1 MNQLDRLQHDLG
13 AESRSA
19 AWERR
24 PRQRHDRD
32 TIMTVSLY
40 VRLSLMMLLEW
51 FVMGA
56 WYVTVGNYMT
66 RIGMSSSIFWA
77 YTVVPISALISPYFL
92 GRVADRYFATEKILG
107 ILHIIGGIA
116 ILCAPWVAERPVGSV
131 VLFIGLLLL
140 HSLCFAPTI
149 GLTSSLA
156 FHHLT
161 NQERQFP
168 LIRVFG
174 TIGWIA
180 AGFVVSKMLHADETG
195 IPLQVAGIAGLFLGA
210 YSFTLPST
218 PPVRAGAAVAFRKV
232 LDLEALAGLM
242 SRPFVVF
249 LVCVFLIFI
258 PMSAYY
264 SYAPVFVNDLK
275 IVDPGFKMSF
285 GQMSEIV
292 FMVVIPLL
300 YARLGVTWLIGAG
313 MAAWL
318 LRYALFAGA
327 AVDGTPWMIMTAIA
341 LHGISFDFLYVVGQ
355 IYVDKKATPANR
367 GQAQGLYVFVT
378 TGLGQV
384 VGAQATGWLFNS
396 LVEAGNHSPISWRIY
411 WAVPAV
417 FAGIVV
423 AAFLLLFHDPA
434 VQVKRTNS

>member
-1 MNQLDRLQHDLG
+1 
-13 AESRSA
+13 
-19 AWERR
+19 
-24 PRQRHDRD
+24 
-32 TIMTVSLY
+32 
-40 VRLSLMMLLEW
+40 MMLLEW
-51 FVMGA
+51 FIMGA

-92 GRVADRYFATEKILG
+92 GLVADRYFATEKVLG
-107 ILHIIGGIA
+107 VLHVIGGIA
-116 ILCAPWVAERPVGSV
+116 IFSAPWVAESPVGSV

-161 NQERQFP
+161 SQERQFP

-174 TIGWIA
+174 TIGWII
-180 AGFVVSKMLHADETG
+180 AGFVVSKTLHADETG
-195 IPLQVAGIAGLFLGA
+195 IPLRVAGIAGLVLGA
-210 YSFTLPST
+210 YSFTLPFT
-218 PPVRAGAAVAFRKV
+218 PPARTGEAVSFRKI
-232 LDLEALAGLM
+232 LDFEALAGLM

-249 LVCVFLIFI
+249 LVCVFLICVA
-258 PMSAYY
+258 MSAYY
-264 SYAPVFVNDLK
+264 SYAPVFVNDLR
-275 IVDPGFKMSF
+275 IVDPGFKMAF
-285 GQMSEIV
+285 GQMSEIL

-300 YARLGVTWLIGAG
+300 FVRLGVKWMIGAG

-327 AVDGTPWMIMTAIA
+327 AVNGSLWLIMTAIV

-384 VGAQATGWLFNS
+384 AGTLATGWLFNH
-396 LVEAGNHSPISWRIY
+396 LVEAANHSPNSWRVY
-411 WAVPAV
+411 WAVPAL
-417 FAGIVV
+417 FAGFVV
-423 AAFLLLFHDPA
+423 LVFVLLFHDPESKR
-434 VQVKRTNS
+434 VQAFPKVNPQDSTR